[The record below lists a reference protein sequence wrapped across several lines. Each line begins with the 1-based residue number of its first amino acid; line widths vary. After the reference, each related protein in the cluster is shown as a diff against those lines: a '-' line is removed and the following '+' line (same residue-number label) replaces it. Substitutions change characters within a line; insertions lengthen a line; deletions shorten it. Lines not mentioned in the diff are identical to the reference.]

1 MKGKLSLT
9 IIIGFTAFIFTMVMF
24 TQFKTIEQTD
34 ITAIETMRETELREE
49 LAKIKS
55 KYDDVESK
63 LQETESKIT
72 EYKNQME
79 SEEDSTKIL
88 EQELDE
94 AKMYLG
100 YTDVVGEGIIITIS
114 DTSSR
119 EIESYD
125 LITLVNELKI
135 AGAEAISI
143 NDNRVIS
150 RTEIVDIGTK
160 YIMMNGNKRISG
172 PYVIKAIGDK
182 KYLESGITLKN
193 GYIDEMKAN
202 GKDVSYTLEDEI
214 RINAYDGQIEM
225 QYSTVIE

>member
-1 MKGKLSLT
+1 MKGKLSLL
-9 IIIGFTAFIFTMVMF
+9 IIIGFTSFVFTMVMF

-55 KYDDVESK
+55 KYDDVKAK
-63 LQETESKIT
+63 LTETENKIT
-72 EYKNQME
+72 EYKTQMITE
-79 SEEDSTKIL
+79 ADSSKIL
-88 EQELDE
+88 EQELNE

-100 YTDVVGEGIIITIS
+100 YTDVLGEGIVITLS
-114 DTSSR
+114 DGTYS
-119 EIESYD
+119 EVESYD
-125 LITLVNELKI
+125 LISLINELKI

-160 YIMMNGNKRISG
+160 YIMMNGKRITG
-172 PYVIKAIGDK
+172 PYTIKAIGER

-193 GYIDEMKAN
+193 GYIDEIKAN
-202 GKDVSYTLEDEI
+202 GKNILYKTEE
-214 RINAYDGQIEM
+214 QIEIGAYEGSIEM
-225 QYSTVIE
+225 EYSTVVE

>member
-49 LAKIKS
+49 LARIKAN
-55 KYDDVESK
+55 YDDIETK
-63 LQETESKIT
+63 LNDTQAKIT
-72 EYKNQME
+72 EYETQME
-79 SEEDSTKIL
+79 SDEDSAKIL
-88 EQELDE
+88 ENELNE

-100 YTDVVGEGIIITIS
+100 YTNVVGQGIVITIT
-114 DTSSR
+114 DGSR
-119 EIESYD
+119 SIESYD
-125 LITLVNELKI
+125 LINLVNELKL

-143 NDNRVIS
+143 NDNRVVS
-150 RTEIVDIGTK
+150 TTEIVDIINR
-160 YIMMNGNKRISG
+160 YIMVNGKRISG
-172 PYVIKAIGDK
+172 PYTIKAIGDQ

-193 GYIDEMKAN
+193 GYIDEMNAN
-202 GKDVSYTLEDEI
+202 GKKISYETADEVI
-214 RINAYDGQIEM
+214 INAYDGNIEM